1 MSPTNVAELVLLDP
15 DDDVAVAARD
25 LTVGETVSAGS
36 AQRVML
42 AESVPMG
49 HKVALRVIERGQ
61 TVRKYGHPIG
71 RAAQSISTGTWV
83 HTHNLSFGEFAE
95 GGVPPLQTPPPPAP
109 LTDRSFQGY
118 RRAGGR
124 FGTRN
129 YLAVISTVN
138 CSASVSRYVARHF
151 NRDALRDYP
160 HVDGVIAITHHSGCG
175 MPFGGPAHE
184 MLDRVLGGIMSHPN
198 VGGCLLIGLGCEQ
211 ATSEHLFESLRVA
224 PIEGFSSPVEPIPV
238 LSIQHAGGTT
248 RTVEAA
254 VEQVRRLLP
263 RVDAARREPAPASQL
278 ILGLECGGSDG
289 NSGITA
295 NPALGVAADLLVACG
310 GTAILS
316 ETPEIYGAEQLLARR
331 AVSAE
336 VAQKLL
342 DCIRWWQRY
351 TGQFG
356 SRLDNNPSVGNKA
369 GGLTTIA
376 EKSLGAIA
384 KGGST
389 ALVDVYQYAE
399 RVQAKGLVVMD
410 TPGYDPA
417 SVTGMVAGGANVV
430 VFTTGRGSCFG
441 CKPTPSIK
449 VASNTPMYQ
458 RMIDDM
464 DLDAGVVLQGRSLQA
479 MGAEIF
485 TQVLAVASGQPM
497 KSEVHG
503 IGEEEFLP
511 WIVGPML

>member
-25 LTVGETVSAGS
+25 LTAGETVSAGS
-36 AQRVML
+36 AQRVTL
-42 AESVPMG
+42 AESVPLG
-49 HKVALRVIERGQ
+49 HKVALRAIERGQ
-61 TVRKYGHPIG
+61 IVRKYGHPIG
-71 RAAQSISTGTWV
+71 LAVQSIGMGAWV

-109 LTDRSFQGY
+109 LADRSFQGY

-151 NRDALRDYP
+151 DRDVLRDYP

-175 MPFGGPAHE
+175 MPYGGPAHE

-198 VGGCLLIGLGCEQ
+198 
-211 ATSEHLFESLRVA
+211 
-224 PIEGFSSPVEPIPV
+224 
-238 LSIQHAGGTT
+238 
-248 RTVEAA
+248 
-254 VEQVRRLLP
+254 
-263 RVDAARREPAPASQL
+263 
-278 ILGLECGGSDG
+278 
-289 NSGITA
+289 
-295 NPALGVAADLLVACG
+295 
-310 GTAILS
+310 
-316 ETPEIYGAEQLLARR
+316 
-331 AVSAE
+331 
-336 VAQKLL
+336 
-342 DCIRWWQRY
+342 
-351 TGQFG
+351 
-356 SRLDNNPSVGNKA
+356 
-369 GGLTTIA
+369 
-376 EKSLGAIA
+376 
-384 KGGST
+384 
-389 ALVDVYQYAE
+389 
-399 RVQAKGLVVMD
+399 
-410 TPGYDPA
+410 
-417 SVTGMVAGGANVV
+417 
-430 VFTTGRGSCFG
+430 
-441 CKPTPSIK
+441 

-479 MGAEIF
+479 MGGEIF
-485 TQVLAVASGQPM
+485 AQVLAVASGQPT